1 MGTLL
6 PATRPQTLYVTV
18 RRDELREL
26 KEERDQLQKKVAHLT
41 MMLLQSQQDTG
52 IAGGAQAQIA

>member
-6 PATRPQTLYVTV
+6 PATPTQTLYVTV

-52 IAGGAQAQIA
+52 LTGGAQAKIA